1 MATNVAAGTARSVAD
16 DAETTMASDCNS
28 GAMSPDPHDEVVR
41 RSFDRQVGLF
51 SGPDSPFARRPEGA
65 LAWLEPLADD
75 MLVLDVACGAGHA
88 GETVA
93 PRVRE
98 VVGIDLTVTLLE
110 LGAERLR
117 EAGIANV
124 LLQEGNAEALPFV
137 SESFDL
143 VFCRSALHHMADP
156 AQAVAEMVRTCRPG
170 GRVVLSDLIAPSP
183 EERDSFDRLHQLIDP
198 SHVRAFLE
206 DEIGSVL
213 PDTLTIT
220 YGEATTSRFPLDIA
234 LTEQSDVDTVCAALA
249 AEMDGGERTGFDP
262 QVEDGKFVVAFRSC
276 VVHGTR
282 Q

>member
-1 MATNVAAGTARSVAD
+1 
-16 DAETTMASDCNS
+16 MASDCNS
-28 GAMSPDPHDEVVR
+28 GAMSPDTDHSHDEVVR

-88 GETVA
+88 SETVA

-98 VVGIDLTVTLLE
+98 VVGIDLSGTLLE
-110 LGAERLR
+110 LGAKRLR
-117 EAGIANV
+117 EAGITNV

-137 SESFDL
+137 DESLDL
-143 VFCRSALHHMADP
+143 VFCRSALHHMANP

-170 GRVVLSDLIAPSP
+170 GRVVLSDLLAPSP
-183 EERDSFDRLHQLIDP
+183 EERDTFDRLHQLIDP

-206 DEIGSVL
+206 NELGTVL
-213 PDTLTIT
+213 PDTVTLT
-220 YGEATTSRFPLDIA
+220 YGEATSSRFPIDIA
-234 LTEQSDVDTVCAALA
+234 ITDQSDVDALFAAFS
-249 AEMDGGERTGFDP
+249 AELDGGERTGFDP
-262 QVEDGKFVVAFRSC
+262 RLEDGKFVVSFQSC